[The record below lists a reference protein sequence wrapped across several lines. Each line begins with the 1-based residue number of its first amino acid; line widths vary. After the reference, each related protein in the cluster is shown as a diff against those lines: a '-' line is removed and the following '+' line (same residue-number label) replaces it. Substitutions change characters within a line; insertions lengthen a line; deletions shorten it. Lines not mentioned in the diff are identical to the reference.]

1 MRQLERKPRQCDL
14 RSKQLVESKLMSI
27 LKPHAHFH
35 NLNPA
40 DHEMLVK
47 ISEEASEVAQAVAKI
62 LLHGL
67 ESYEPKN
74 PAVTNVE
81 RLQFELADLCFFV
94 NIAVK
99 QGLLNGDNITK
110 ALEDRFNRPVNY
122 LHHLKVI

>member
-1 MRQLERKPRQCDL
+1 
-14 RSKQLVESKLMSI
+14 MSI

-81 RLQFELADLCFFV
+81 RLQNELVDLFFFV
-94 NIAVK
+94 DRAVN
-99 QGLLNGDNITK
+99 QGLLNGEDMGK
-110 ALEDRFNRPVNY
+110 AFLDRSKRPVNY
-122 LHHLKVI
+122 LHHVDLT